1 MQKKKVF
8 ILVLTMVLMVSQVS
22 MAKSNSVGYEKKA
35 VTINNQKKT
44 VNVVTVDLNSS
55 NVHLG
60 VTISNDKIG
69 GHEDFSSM
77 IKRKKPVAA
86 INANYFDAYKTLEPM
101 GAILI
106 DNKFQYLEGSPASM
120 IVTNDGKVEIG
131 QYKMGINGYI
141 NGFRENNWNN
151 ETQSMDYNL
160 FKVWYVNNV
169 PKDTSGVYIYTP
181 ARGSKIDLK
190 GGIAIEVIENKVTKV
205 TKNAKQAS
213 IPKNGYIIYYGNTK
227 NFETYVDQRF
237 KAGNTIEL
245 EYEILEAKEKP
256 QQKQEPKAN
265 KPKPSSKQTKLYG
278 SINKQTKNYWSNE
291 KNGMVFNLFNVWY
304 INTNPIDSSGVYLYT
319 PEKGASLEV
328 EGGHAVTVK
337 DGKVSSIAFDVNKI
351 DIPKNGFVIYFGKD
365 AADKN
370 YIEARFQVGYTV
382 DFYEKPTLK
391 FDTKNIIA
399 KAVKDNAIA
408 IEEKTTTKEEPKA
421 IKQNNIKS
429 IISAGPYLVE
439 NGKAIYDP
447 NKTGFKEDKITKN
460 RGQRSAIGITQN
472 NKLLL
477 VTGSNINM
485 KELSQIMVKLG
496 AVSAMNLDGGA
507 SSALY
512 ANGKTITPAGR
523 KLHTVLMVY
532 E

>member
-1 MQKKKVF
+1 MHKKKVF
-8 ILVLTMVLMVSQVS
+8 ILVLIVVLMVTQVS
-22 MAKSNSVGYEKKA
+22 MAKSSSVGYGKKT

-44 VNVVTVDLNSS
+44 VDVVTIDLN
-55 NVHLG
+55 NPNIQLG

-101 GAILI
+101 GAIMI

-120 IVTNDGKVEIG
+120 IVTKDGKVEIG
-131 QYKMGINGYI
+131 QYKFGINGYI
-141 NGFRENNWNN
+141 NGFRENKWNN
-151 ETQSMDYNL
+151 KTQSMDYNL

-169 PKDTSGVYIYTP
+169 PKDTTGVYIYTP

-190 GGIAIEVIENKVTKV
+190 GGIAIEVIKDKVTKV

-213 IPKNGYIIYYGNTK
+213 IPKNGYIIYYGDTK
-227 NFETYVDQRF
+227 NFEKYVDQRF
-237 KAGNTIEL
+237 KVGNTIEL

-256 QQKQEPKAN
+256 KE
-265 KPKPSSKQTKLYG
+265 KPKEDKPKLSAKQTKLYG
-278 SINKQTKNYWSNE
+278 SINKQTKNYWSSE
-291 KNGMVFNLFNVWY
+291 KNDMVYNLFNIWY

-319 PEKGASLEV
+319 PEKGASIEV

-337 DGKVSSIAFDVNKI
+337 GGKVSKIAFDVNKI
-351 DIPKNGFVIYFGKD
+351 DIPKNGFVIYFAKD
-365 AADKN
+365 AVKKN
-370 YIEARFQVGYTV
+370 YIQARFQVGYTV
-382 DFYEKPTLK
+382 DFYEKSTLK

-399 KAVKDNAIA
+399 KAVKDNAAALEGKATI
-408 IEEKTTTKEEPKA
+408 KEEQKE
-421 IKQNNIKS
+421 IKPNNIKS

-447 NKTGFKEDKITKN
+447 NKNGFKEDKITKN
-460 RGQRSAIGITQN
+460 RGQRSAIGITKN

>member
-1 MQKKKVF
+1 MNKKRVF
-8 ILVLTMVLMVSQVS
+8 AIVLTMVLMMSQVS
-22 MAKSNSVGYEKKA
+22 LAKSNSVGYGKKT

-44 VNVVTVDLNSS
+44 VNVVTVDLNNP
-55 NVHLG
+55 NVQLG
-60 VTISNDKIG
+60 VAISNDKIG

-101 GAILI
+101 GAIVI
-106 DNKFQYLEGSPASM
+106 DDKFQYLEGSPASM
-120 IVTNDGKVEIG
+120 IVTDDGKVQIG

-169 PKDTSGVYIYTP
+169 PKDSTGAYIYTP
-181 ARGSKIDLK
+181 ARGSKIALN
-190 GGIAIEVIENKVTKV
+190 GGIAIEVIKDKVTKV

-213 IPKNGYIIYYGNTK
+213 IPKNGYVIYYGDTK
-227 NFETYVDQRF
+227 SFENYVDQRF
-237 KAGNTIEL
+237 KVGDTIEL

-256 QQKQEPKAN
+256 QKKQEPKEN
-265 KPKPSSKQTKLYG
+265 KPKPSAKQTKLYG

-291 KNGMVFNLFNVWY
+291 KNGMVFNLFNIWY

-319 PEKGASLEV
+319 PEKGDSLEA
-328 EGGHAVTVK
+328 EGGHAITVK
-337 DGKVSSIAFDVNKI
+337 DGKVSNIEFNVNKI
-351 DIPKNGFVIYFGKD
+351 DIPNDGFVIYYGKD
-365 AADKN
+365 AADKT
-370 YIEARFQVGYTV
+370 YIEERFQEGYTV
-382 DFYEKPTLK
+382 DFYEKSTLK
-391 FDTKNIIA
+391 FDTKNIIE
-399 KAVKDNAIA
+399 KAVKYNAIA
-408 IEEKTTTKEEPKA
+408 LEEKTTTKEEPKE

-439 NGKAIYDP
+439 NGKSIYDP
-447 NKTGFKEDKITKN
+447 NKNGFKEDKITKN
-460 RGQRSAIGITQN
+460 RGQRSAIGITKN

-477 VTGSNINM
+477 VTGPNINM

-496 AVSAMNLDGGA
+496 ADRAMNLDGGA